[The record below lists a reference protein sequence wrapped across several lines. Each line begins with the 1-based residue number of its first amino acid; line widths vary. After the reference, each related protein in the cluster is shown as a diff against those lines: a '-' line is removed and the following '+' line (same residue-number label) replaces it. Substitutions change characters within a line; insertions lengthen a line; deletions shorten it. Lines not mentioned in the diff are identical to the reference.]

1 MAIIPNKLFFF
12 FLLSYLVLFVGC
24 SAKSS
29 QGAIQ
34 EAYMPIECNV
44 TIPDKPVFD
53 PLNPESLKDLI
64 IYCIRI
70 EDLLKGC
77 VNGQFKQGR

>member
-29 QGAIQ
+29 QGSIQ
-34 EAYMPIECNV
+34 KVYLPIKCDV
-44 TIPDKPVFD
+44 TIPNKPTFD
-53 PLNPESLKDLI
+53 PLNPESLKD
-64 IYCIRI
+64 
-70 EDLLKGC
+70 
-77 VNGQFKQGR
+77 

>member
-1 MAIIPNKLFFF
+1 MVTIPNKLFFF

-24 SAKSS
+24 SAKSP

-34 EAYMPIECNV
+34 EAYMPIKCDV

-64 IYCIRI
+64 I
-70 EDLLKGC
+70 
-77 VNGQFKQGR
+77 

>member
-29 QGAIQ
+29 QGAIK

-44 TIPDKPVFD
+44 TIPDKPAFD
-53 PLNPESLKDLI
+53 PLNPRKFKRFN
-64 IYCIRI
+64 Y
-70 EDLLKGC
+70 LLHTNRRFIKRLC
-77 VNGQFKQGR
+77 KWTI

>member
-1 MAIIPNKLFFF
+1 MVTIPNKLFFF

-24 SAKSS
+24 SAKSP

-34 EAYMPIECNV
+34 EAHMPIKCDV

-64 IYCIRI
+64 I
-70 EDLLKGC
+70 
-77 VNGQFKQGR
+77 

>member
-1 MAIIPNKLFFF
+1 MVTIPNKLFFF

-34 EAYMPIECNV
+34 EAYMPIKCDV
-44 TIPDKPVFD
+44 TIPDKPIFD
-53 PLNPESLKDLI
+53 PLNQESIKYLI
-64 IYCIRI
+64 IYCILI